1 MGLFSSKKKVTVDDM
16 AMQMMLAAVDVIGKI
31 ECFNDISDERSMA
44 VNMGYFY
51 GFLKLHLNSIT
62 KLETADVIIRK
73 SINHIIRATK
83 GQNLLENFG
92 HTVLEIADKAVEN
105 MKYAA
110 KQQEKTFLCMAIFYM
125 TDLHGTS
132 TVDIDKADIAEK
144 NMRALYGITA
154 NLTKDIK
161 IVK

>member
-1 MGLFSSKKKVTVDDM
+1 MGLVSSKKKVTIDDM

-31 ECFNDISDERSMA
+31 ECFNDVSDERSMA

-73 SINHIIRATK
+73 SLNHIIRATK
-83 GQNLLENFG
+83 GQHLIENFG
-92 HTVLEIADKAVEN
+92 LTVLNIADKAVEN
-105 MKYAA
+105 MKNAV
-110 KQQEKTFLCMAIFYM
+110 KQQEKMFLYMAIFYM
-125 TDLHGTS
+125 TDLHGTN

-144 NMRALYGITA
+144 NMRSLYSITA

>member
-1 MGLFSSKKKVTVDDM
+1 MGLFSSKKKVTVDDL

-62 KLETADVIIRK
+62 KLETADVIVRK

-125 TDLHGTS
+125 TDLHGTN
-132 TVDIDKADIAEK
+132 TVDIAKADIAEK
-144 NMRALYGITA
+144 NMRTLYGITA